1 MNHARQQVTRDI
13 GDGADRVTELM
24 IPDMSLYSTFIRPLA
39 FRFDPETAHHLA
51 IAAGG
56 RLGWASKVMRSL
68 TRIDDER
75 LAIDIAGLR
84 FPTPIGLAAGFDKS
98 GVAVSALAGLGFGSV
113 EIGSI
118 SIDPSCGNAKPRLW
132 RLPGDRG
139 IVVHYGLPNDGAAAI
154 ARRLVQTR
162 LPVPLG
168 VNLVVTNRGAGA
180 SPLNADGIIDEYV
193 AAAKIMAPHAD
204 YLMLNLSCPNTV
216 DGRDF
221 FADRSHLDAC
231 LSALDE
237 AQLTLPVFL
246 KVSPLGGI
254 EAIERLLSASDN
266 KAFVSGFMF
275 NLPPVKPE
283 GLNTPEEIWRTL
295 PGAVSGPPAAALAD
309 ACIRETFRRM
319 DRKRHVL
326 IGAGGVSTAK
336 DAYAKIRLGA
346 SLVQILTALIYE
358 GPGVVRTI
366 TRDLAALLAR
376 DGVKHL
382 SEAVGVDAF

>member
-1 MNHARQQVTRDI
+1 MT
-13 GDGADRVTELM
+13 
-24 IPDMSLYSTFIRPLA
+24 LYSTFVRPLA
-39 FRFDPETAHHLA
+39 FQFEPETAHHLA

-56 RLGWASKVMRSL
+56 RLGWASKAMRSV

-75 LAIDIAGLR
+75 LAVDIAGLHC
-84 FPTPIGLAAGFDKS
+84 PTPIGLAAGFDKS
-98 GVAVSALAGLGFGSV
+98 GVAISALAGLGFGSV

-118 SIDPSCGNAKPRLW
+118 SIDPSLGNPKPRLW
-132 RLPGDRG
+132 RLPDDRG
-139 IVVHYGLPNDGAAAI
+139 IVVHYGLPNDGADAI
-154 ARRLVQTR
+154 ASRLSRTR

-180 SPLNADGIIDEYV
+180 PPLNADQIIGEYV
-193 AAAKIMAPHAD
+193 AAAKLMAPHAD

-221 FADRSHLDAC
+221 FADRTHLDAC

-237 AQLTLPVFL
+237 IKLTLPVFL
-246 KVSPLGGI
+246 KVSPLGGV
-254 EAIERLLSASDN
+254 EAIERVLASTDN
-266 KAFVSGFMF
+266 RAFVSGFMF

-283 GLNTPEEIWRTL
+283 GMNTPEKIWRTL

-309 ACIRETFRRM
+309 FCIRETFRRM

-326 IGAGGVSTAK
+326 IGAGGVSTAE

-346 SLVQILTALIYE
+346 SLVQLLTALIYE
-358 GPGVVRTI
+358 GPGVVRRMTKG
-366 TRDLAALLAR
+366 LAELLAR
-376 DGVKHL
+376 DGVKHVT
-382 SEAVGVDAF
+382 EAVGVDVV